1 MDETYKKK
9 LEDKLAELKQ
19 EHVNLN
25 YQAGDCQYQIFLLTE
40 TLSKL
45 NLEIQKINQRGD
57 ALLKKLKGESDG
69 TTASDQTAGQTT
81 EGNDGATN
89 GASVAAV

>member
-1 MDETYKKK
+1 MDEIYKKK

-40 TLSKL
+40 NLGKL
-45 NLEIQKINQRGD
+45 NLEIQRINQRGD
-57 ALLKKLKGESDG
+57 SLLRKIKEGTDG
-69 TTASDQTAGQTT
+69 AATNSDQTTGPTT
-81 EGNDGATN
+81 EGTDDGAVTD
-89 GASVAAV
+89 GAAV